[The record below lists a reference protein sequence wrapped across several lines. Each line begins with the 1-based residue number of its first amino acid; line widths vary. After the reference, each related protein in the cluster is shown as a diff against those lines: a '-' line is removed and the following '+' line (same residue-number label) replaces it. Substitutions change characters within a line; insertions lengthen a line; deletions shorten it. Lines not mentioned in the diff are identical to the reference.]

1 MDDSVPVWTVVL
13 VGAVLLAAG
22 GLVPYVVARAA
33 AGRLRRNRW
42 VGVRTPATL
51 AGDAGWRTG
60 HAAAR
65 PWAAVAGAL
74 LALSGLGA
82 LVVGATTGA
91 PGPFAAVVVGGA
103 VLGAAALV
111 AGAVRADA
119 AARGSL
125 SR

>member
-1 MDDSVPVWTVVL
+1 PVWTVVL
-13 VGAVLLAAG
+13 MGARPARRGRPGALRG
-22 GLVPYVVARAA
+22 GPRAA

-51 AGDAGWRTG
+51 AGDTGWRTG

-65 PWAAVAGAL
+65 PWAAVAGRAARAVRARRPRGGRDHRRAGSL
-74 LALSGLGA
+74 RRRRRGGRGA
-82 LVVGATTGA
+82 RGRGA
-91 PGPFAAVVVGGA
+91 GG
-103 VLGAAALV
+103 
-111 AGAVRADA
+111 GAVRADA